1 MYVLGISG
9 SARDGSLNTALLRSL
24 SEFFPKD
31 IEFEVVDN
39 LSVLPL
45 YDQVSEDE
53 NVPAYLAELRYKV
66 GRADAVILAS
76 PEHNYSFSASMK
88 NALDLLSRPRGQS
101 VLAGRLV
108 ALVGAAPGLYGTVR
122 AQAQLRQVLHA
133 TGAKVLD
140 RPEIYV
146 NQADSKFG
154 CDGTLLDRSARE
166 LCAQL
171 VETVCN
177 SDVFVR
183 W

>member
-76 PEHNYSFSASMK
+76 PEHNYSFS
-88 NALDLLSRPRGQS
+88 
-101 VLAGRLV
+101 
-108 ALVGAAPGLYGTVR
+108 
-122 AQAQLRQVLHA
+122 
-133 TGAKVLD
+133 
-140 RPEIYV
+140 
-146 NQADSKFG
+146 
-154 CDGTLLDRSARE
+154 
-166 LCAQL
+166 
-171 VETVCN
+171 
-177 SDVFVR
+177 
-183 W
+183 